1 MLNLHQE
8 EEEGEEEGEV
18 DSEDNQETRELA
30 PICTIA
36 DAKKHL
42 EEIRRYLESCAHTT
56 DSDFSAINH
65 LDSAFSK
72 AAGKKQS
79 VIEDYFQSTL

>member
-1 MLNLHQE
+1 MNK
-8 EEEGEEEGEV
+8 
-18 DSEDNQETRELA
+18 SEHVLPSNTVTAVQSIKLV
-30 PICTIA
+30 PICSLA

-42 EEIRRYLESCAHTT
+42 EEIRRYFESCAHTT

-65 LDSAFSK
+65 LDSAFTK

-79 VIEDYFQSTL
+79 VIADYFQPSL